1 MQQLLVFF
9 KVQIIHTENW
19 YIFSDKYATFR
30 GKSVFVAFLYKI
42 KIKNILLLSMS
53 ALKRRKVVTEGLAA
67 ADAQM
72 AAMKV
77 NWIIV
82 SLNVR
87 CYLKQW

>member
-1 MQQLLVFF
+1 
-9 KVQIIHTENW
+9 
-19 YIFSDKYATFR
+19 
-30 GKSVFVAFLYKI
+30 
-42 KIKNILLLSMS
+42 MS

-77 NWIIV
+77 KLIIV

-87 CYLKQW
+87 CYLKQ

>member
-1 MQQLLVFF
+1 MQPKAANQF
-9 KVQIIHTENW
+9 
-19 YIFSDKYATFR
+19 
-30 GKSVFVAFLYKI
+30 FVAFLYKI

-77 NWIIV
+77 N
-82 SLNVR
+82 
-87 CYLKQW
+87 